1 MSPGSGGWSS
11 VDYREFGLEYTVAC
25 SSYCCW
31 TSHLSPLLLI
41 IITEKRCHYMQI
53 PHPHLHFIK
62 KFIIPQQIEVARLKQ
77 ITTMSRAP
85 GWHKELQSEL
95 TKNKTLNFNLW
106 IFYFVKRMNARGSP
120 WKMQHYL
127 LYLKQG
133 ETQLLN
139 LISIFTHFCTLFI
152 KIKKISV
159 EMFFRKGEL
168 GKEVKY
174 STVNHSSPPCLL
186 LHDYLIK
193 TGLNFSWGHLGN
205 LPGEWKYNTEK
216 INKGGEGNY
225 CWSHTTLTYILLSC
239 HCSWSLFFSCLVS
252 IF

>member
-1 MSPGSGGWSS
+1 MPL
-11 VDYREFGLEYTVAC
+11 YANYT
-25 SSYCCW
+25 Y
-31 TSHLSPLLLI
+31 
-41 IITEKRCHYMQI
+41 
-53 PHPHLHFIK
+53 LHFIK

-239 HCSWSLFFSCLVS
+239 RHCSWSLFFSCLVS